1 MGGALVWNLFSLKQR
16 QAACNPSKNQN
27 LWLLSKTDFLTLI
40 SIAPMAT
47 AMDTKKGPLSV
58 HSDDNISA
66 AEGQV
71 DIPDAAYRRMP
82 ESLRNLSEDE
92 LNTLNKKIVRKVD
105 FLVLPTIGILYIL
118 NYVDRQNLAAAK
130 LQGIMEDLNMTTQQ
144 FATAVSILFVGY
156 LPFQIPSNLIITKI
170 SRPGMY
176 ICVAVVIWGCISA
189 ATAAV
194 KTYGQLLAVRAILGV
209 AEAVFFPG
217 AIYYLSAWYTKKEL
231 GKRIAGL
238 YIAQQVGNAFGGLF
252 AAAILQLDGA
262 HNIAGWEWLFII
274 EGSATVGIGVVCAC
288 IMPEFPH
295 NSRILSQIE
304 RDLAVWR
311 IESEAGAAEGTENE
325 SVLRGFTKALSDPK
339 LLLLIFANML
349 SQTQGS
355 IANYFPTLVA
365 SLNFNNT
372 VSLLLTA
379 PPYIL
384 AGAVYYV
391 LMYYSDRK
399 NTVYPIIQLC
409 VAIAIVMYII
419 PMATLNV
426 GARYFSMVILPFA
439 SVGPQLLLYKTINL
453 HLARPVS
460 KRAAASAL
468 VNAIGGTSNIWA
480 SYLYY
485 EPPHFYAA
493 FGTLMASAVLLAVTM
508 TVYRWLVLREN
519 KRLDSGDPEEIA
531 KVVRG
536 GVTEEMVQ
544 LNWRYEMY

>member
-1 MGGALVWNLFSLKQR
+1 MSVS
-16 QAACNPSKNQN
+16 
-27 LWLLSKTDFLTLI
+27 
-40 SIAPMAT
+40 
-47 AMDTKKGPLSV
+47 MDTKKRPMS
-58 HSDDNISA
+58 SATDDNLSTT
-66 AEGQV
+66 EGQV
-71 DIPDAAYRRMP
+71 DITDAAYRRMP
-82 ESLRNLSEDE
+82 DSLRGLSQDE
-92 LNTLNKKIVRKVD
+92 MKTLNKKIVRKVD
-105 FLVLPTIGILYIL
+105 LFVLPTIGILYIL
-118 NYVDRQNLAAAK
+118 NYIDRQNLAAAK
-130 LQGIMEDLNMTTQQ
+130 LQGIMEDLNMDTQQ

-176 ICVAVVIWGCISA
+176 ICAAVSIWGCISA

-194 KTYGQLLAVRAILGV
+194 KSYGQLLAVRAVLGA

-217 AIYYLSAWYTKKEL
+217 AIYYLSAWYTKTEL

-252 AAAILQLDGA
+252 AAAILQLDGR
-262 HNIAGWEWLFII
+262 HGISGWQWLFII
-274 EGSATVGIGVVCAC
+274 EGSATVGV
-288 IMPEFPH
+288 
-295 NSRILSQIE
+295 E
-304 RDLAVWR
+304 RDFAVWR
-311 IESEAGAAEGTENE
+311 IESESGAAEASENE
-325 SVLRGFTKALSDPK
+325 SVLRGFGKALSDPK
-339 LLLLIFANML
+339 LLLLIFCNML

-355 IANYFPTLVA
+355 IANYFPTLVG
-365 SLNFNNT
+365 SLNFNST
-372 VSLLLTA
+372 ISLLLTA

-384 AGAVYYV
+384 AGIVYYWV
-391 LMYYSDRK
+391 MFYSDRK
-399 NTVYPIIQLC
+399 NTVYPLILIC
-409 VAIAIVMYII
+409 IAIAIVMYVILI
-419 PMATLNV
+419 ATLNT
-426 GARYFSMVILPFA
+426 GARYFSMMILPFA

-485 EPPHFYAA
+485 SSPHFYAA
-493 FGTLMASAVLLAVTM
+493 FGTLMGAAFLFAITI

-519 KRLDSGDPEEIA
+519 KRLDSGDEDLIA
-531 KVVRG
+531 KAMKG

>member
-1 MGGALVWNLFSLKQR
+1 
-16 QAACNPSKNQN
+16 
-27 LWLLSKTDFLTLI
+27 
-40 SIAPMAT
+40 MAT

-71 DIPDAAYRRMP
+71 DIHDAAYRRMP

-105 FLVLPTIGILYIL
+105 FL
-118 NYVDRQNLAAAK
+118 NLAAAK